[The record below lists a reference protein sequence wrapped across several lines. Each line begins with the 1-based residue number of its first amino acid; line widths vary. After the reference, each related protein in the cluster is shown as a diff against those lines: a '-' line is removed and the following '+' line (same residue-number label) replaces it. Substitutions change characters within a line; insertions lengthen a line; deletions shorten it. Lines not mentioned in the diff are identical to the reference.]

1 MKYLLTMG
9 ALVAAMPV
17 AAQTTTPVPPP
28 PPAPPVIVPAPPVAA
43 PLPVIPPAPQFAP
56 IPAPDYNTD
65 AGWLCRPGRQ
75 DACAVDQNVTVIAA
89 NGKAKVVKF
98 KPGTATTYDCFYV
111 YPTVSLDPTPNSDT
125 NIGPEEKAVAASQAA
140 RFASK
145 CRVFAPMYRQV
156 TLTALR
162 DIMAGK
168 ASAADRKLAYLDV
181 EAAWYNY
188 LKRDNNGRGVVLIGH
203 SQGAGILK
211 QLVAGVIEK
220 DADMRR
226 KMISAYLIGTN
237 VAVPQ
242 GADTGGDFKSVKLCR
257 TLNQYGCVVSYVTFR
272 ADSPPPADSRFGRIA
287 DQPGMVAACTNP
299 AALGGGKAVTDAIF
313 GAKGAGFGSTPMG
326 NWATGVAVTTPFVSV
341 PGLISAE
348 CVSNGGFNYLAV
360 TVNADPK
367 DPRTD
372 TIVGDVV
379 VNGTML
385 KDWGLHL
392 IDMPVEMGDLVS
404 LSEYQA
410 AAWRGIPLP
419 TPKKK

>member
-1 MKYLLTMG
+1 MKSLLTFG
-9 ALVAAMPV
+9 AVLAAAPSF
-17 AAQTTTPVPPP
+17 AQTTPPVTPQAA
-28 PPAPPVIVPAPPVAA
+28 PPATAPAAPAPVA
-43 PLPVIPPAPQFAP
+43 PPAPQFAP
-56 IPAPDYNTD
+56 IPAPDYNSD

-75 DACAVDQNVTVIAA
+75 DACKADQNVTVIAA
-89 NGKAKVVKF
+89 NGKAKIVKF
-98 KPGTATTYDCFYV
+98 KADPAPLYDCFYV
-111 YPTVSLDPTPNSDT
+111 YPTVSLDPTPNSDL
-125 NIGPEEKAVAASQAA
+125 NIGDEERNVAAAQAA
-140 RFASK
+140 RFTSK
-145 CRVFAPMYRQV
+145 CRVFAPLYRQV

-162 DIMAGK
+162 DVMAGK
-168 ASAADRKLAYLDV
+168 PTAADRKLAYLDV

-188 LKRDNNGRGVVLIGH
+188 LKRDNAGRGVVLVGH

-211 QLVAGVIEK
+211 QLVAGLIEK
-220 DADMRR
+220 DADMKR
-226 KMISAYLIGTN
+226 KLIAAYLIGTN
-237 VAVPQ
+237 VAVPP
-242 GADTGGDFKSVKLCR
+242 GGDVGGDFKSTRLCR
-257 TLNQYGCVVSYVTFR
+257 SMNQYGCVVTYVSFR
-272 ADSPPPADSRFGRIA
+272 ADSPPPENSRFGRIA

-313 GAKGAGFGSTPMG
+313 SAKGAGLASAPMG
-326 NWATGVAVTTPFVSV
+326 DWAAGVAVTTPFVSV

-360 TVNADPK
+360 TVNADPG

-379 VNGTML
+379 VNGTVL

-392 IDMPVEMGDLVS
+392 IDMPVEMGNLVS

-419 TPKKK
+419 APKR

>member
-1 MKYLLTMG
+1 MKHLLTVG
-9 ALVAAMPV
+9 ALLAAVPA
-17 AAQTTTPVPPP
+17 AAQTT
-28 PPAPPVIVPAPPVAA
+28 PPAAPTPATPPAAVPAPPAV
-43 PLPVIPPAPQFAP
+43 PQFAV

-75 DACAVDQNVTVIAA
+75 DACAVDQNVTVIPA
-89 NGKAKVVKF
+89 NGKPKVVKF
-98 KPGTATTYDCFYV
+98 KANPATLYDCFYV
-111 YPTVSLDPTPNSDT
+111 YPTVSLDPTPNSDL
-125 NIGPEEKAVAASQAA
+125 NIGPEEKMVAASQAA

-162 DIMAGK
+162 DLMAGK
-168 ASAADRKLAYLDV
+168 TSAADRKLAYLDV

-220 DADMRR
+220 DADMKR
-226 KMISAYLIGTN
+226 KLIAAYLIGTN
-237 VAVPQ
+237 VAVPP
-242 GADTGGDFKSVKLCR
+242 GGDVGGDFKSVRLCKSM
-257 TLNQYGCVVSYVTFR
+257 NQYGCVVTYTTFR
-272 ADSPPPADSRFGRIA
+272 ADSPPPENSRFARIA

-299 AALGGGKAVTDAIF
+299 AALGGGKVVTDSIF
-313 GAKGAGFGSTPMG
+313 GAKGAGLGSTPMG
-326 NWATGVAVTTPFVSV
+326 NWTTGGAAVTTPFVSV
-341 PGLISAE
+341 PGLISTE
-348 CVSNGGFNYLAV
+348 CVSNGGSTYLAV

-367 DPRTD
+367 DSRTD

-392 IDMPVEMGDLVS
+392 IDMPVEMGNLVS

-410 AAWRGIPLP
+410 ASWRGVPMTP
-419 TPKKK
+419 PKK

>member
-1 MKYLLTMG
+1 MKHLLTVG
-9 ALVAAMPV
+9 ALLAAVPA
-17 AAQTTTPVPPP
+17 AAQTTP
-28 PPAPPVIVPAPPVAA
+28 PPAPMPATPPAAMPAPPA
-43 PLPVIPPAPQFAP
+43 APQFAA

-65 AGWLCRPGRQ
+65 AGWLCRPGRK

-89 NGKAKVVKF
+89 NGKAKIVKF
-98 KPGTATTYDCFYV
+98 RADPAPLYDCFYV
-111 YPTVSLDPTPNSDT
+111 YPTVSLDPTPNSDL
-125 NIGPEEKAVAASQAA
+125 NIGPEERQVAASQAA
-140 RFASK
+140 RFAAK

-162 DIMAGK
+162 DLMAGK

-203 SQGAGILK
+203 SQGASILK

-220 DADMRR
+220 DSDMRR
-226 KMISAYLIGTN
+226 RMIAAYLIGTN
-237 VAVPQ
+237 VAVPP
-242 GADTGGDFKSVKLCR
+242 GGDVGGDFKSVKLCR
-257 TLNQYGCVVSYVTFR
+257 SMNQYGCVVTYTTFR
-272 ADSPPPADSRFGRIA
+272 ADSPPPENSRFARIV

-313 GAKGAGFGSTPMG
+313 GAKGAGLGSTPMG
-326 NWATGVAVTTPFVSV
+326 NWTADGAAVTTPFVSV

-348 CVSNGGFNYLAV
+348 CVSNGGFTYLAA

-392 IDMPVEMGDLVS
+392 IDMPVEMGNLVS

-410 AAWRGIPLP
+410 ASWRGIPLP
-419 TPKKK
+419 APKK